1 MPKVLVV
8 DDSLSVRKVVQRALE
23 SKRIEVLSAASGS
36 EALEQ
41 IGRDAP
47 DLIVCD
53 VIMPDMDGYQIC
65 DFVKRHPTLGH
76 IPVLLIS
83 GIVNNTVLE
92 RAAKVRSNDVMRKPF
107 AADELLHRIETFL
120 STPGR
125 PAVATAPVAPPAAA
139 AAPMAR
145 PVMTAPPA
153 PVAAPVAPAPAAP
166 TVAPLERRAP
176 APERLAPAP
185 IAERPLAPVAAAPA
199 VPDLKALLSGVAEL
213 PCVSLTALV
222 DREGALMEAAGG
234 LLPEAEFAGAL
245 ASCLVESTHGVG
257 RALAQ
262 GRLQS
267 LILEYN
273 AGVVLLNAVGDDAML
288 AVVLGDPAVLGK
300 VRYHVKKALPD
311 LVRVV

>member
-23 SKRIEVLSAASGS
+23 SRRIEVLSAASGT

-41 IGRDAP
+41 IGREAA

-65 DFVKRHPTLGH
+65 DFVKKHPTLGH
-76 IPVLLIS
+76 TPVLLIS
-83 GIVNNTVLE
+83 GIVNGTVLE

-107 AADELLHRIETFL
+107 AAEELLQRIESLLNSQSRTP
-120 STPGR
+120 STIPP
-125 PAVATAPVAPPAAA
+125 PAAVTAPVERPIPVPVIDRPAGVLES
-139 AAPMAR
+139 AAPS
-145 PVMTAPPA
+145 V
-153 PVAAPVAPAPAAP
+153 
-166 TVAPLERRAP
+166 
-176 APERLAPAP
+176 
-185 IAERPLAPVAAAPA
+185 
-199 VPDLKALLSGVAEL
+199 DLKALLDGVAQL
-213 PCVSLTALV
+213 PGVSLTALI

-234 LLPEAEFAGAL
+234 LLPEATLAGAL
-245 ASCLVESTHGVG
+245 AACLVDSTVGVG
-257 RALAQ
+257 QALAQ

-267 LILEYN
+267 VILEYD
-273 AGVVLLNAVGDDAML
+273 AGVVLLNAVGEGAML

-311 LVRVV
+311 LVRAV

>member
-23 SKRIEVLSAASGS
+23 SRWIEVLSAASGT

-41 IGRDAP
+41 IGREAP

-65 DFVKRHPTLGH
+65 DFVKKHPTLGH
-76 IPVLLIS
+76 TPVLLIS
-83 GIVNNTVLE
+83 GIVNGTVLE

-107 AADELLHRIETFL
+107 AAEELLQRIESLLNSQSRTP
-120 STPGR
+120 STIPP
-125 PAVATAPVAPPAAA
+125 PAAVTAPVERPAASA
-139 AAPMAR
+139 
-145 PVMTAPPA
+145 VTAPAEP
-153 PVAAPVAPAPAAP
+153 PAPAAVTP
-166 TVAPLERRAP
+166 PVERSVPVIDRPAVVLES
-176 APERLAPAP
+176 
-185 IAERPLAPVAAAPA
+185 AAPS
-199 VPDLKALLSGVAEL
+199 VDLKALLDGVAQL
-213 PCVSLTALV
+213 PGVSLTALI

-234 LLPEAEFAGAL
+234 LLPEATLAGAL
-245 ASCLVESTHGVG
+245 AACLVDSTVGVG
-257 RALAQ
+257 QALAQ

-267 LILEYN
+267 VILEYD
-273 AGVVLLNAVGDDAML
+273 AGVVLLNAVGEGAML

-311 LVRVV
+311 LVRAV

>member
-23 SKRIEVLSAASGS
+23 SRRIEVLSAASGS

-65 DFVKRHPTLGH
+65 DFVKKHPTLSRT
-76 IPVLLIS
+76 PVLLIS
-83 GIVNNTVLE
+83 GIVNGTVLE
-92 RAAKVRSNDVMRKPF
+92 RAAKVRSDDVMRKPF
-107 AADELLHRIETFL
+107 AAEELLQRIESFL
-120 STPGR
+120 G
-125 PAVATAPVAPPAAA
+125 AQ
-139 AAPMAR
+139 AR
-145 PVMTAPPA
+145 SASP
-153 PVAAPVAPAPAAP
+153 AAPVAGPPAASVPVSAAASRTADHAPSVSDPP
-166 TVAPLERRAP
+166 TVAPASV
-176 APERLAPAP
+176 
-185 IAERPLAPVAAAPA
+185 APVGMTSESP
-199 VPDLKALLSGVAEL
+199 VDLKAPLEGVAGLSG
-213 PCVSLTALV
+213 VSLTALI

-234 LLPEAEFAGAL
+234 LLPEAELAGAL
-245 ASCLVESTHGVG
+245 ASCLVDSTSGVG
-257 RALAQ
+257 QALAQ

-267 LILEYN
+267 LILEYET
-273 AGVVLLNAVGDDAML
+273 GVVLLNAVGDGAML

-311 LVRVV
+311 LVRGI

>member
-23 SKRIEVLSAASGS
+23 SRRIEVLSAASGN

-65 DFVKRHPTLGH
+65 DFVKKHPTLSRT
-76 IPVLLIS
+76 PVLLIS
-83 GIVNNTVLE
+83 GIVNGTVLE
-92 RAAKVRSNDVMRKPF
+92 RAAKVRSDDVMRKPF
-107 AADELLHRIETFL
+107 AAEELLQRIESFL
-120 STPGR
+120 GAQARSASPAVTTPSAASAATPAAAPVKPPAESRIADDAPSAPGR
-125 PAVATAPVAPPAAA
+125 PAVAPAPLAAREAPPAT
-139 AAPMAR
+139 
-145 PVMTAPPA
+145 VSEPA
-153 PVAAPVAPAPAAP
+153 G
-166 TVAPLERRAP
+166 
-176 APERLAPAP
+176 
-185 IAERPLAPVAAAPA
+185 
-199 VPDLKALLSGVAEL
+199 DLKALLEGVAAL
-213 PCVSLTALV
+213 PGVSLTALI

-234 LLPEAEFAGAL
+234 LLPEAQLAGAL
-245 ASCLVESTHGVG
+245 ASCLVESTTGIG
-257 RALAQ
+257 QALAQ

-267 LILEYN
+267 IILEYEM
-273 AGVVLLNAVGDDAML
+273 GVVLLNAVGDGAML

-311 LVRVV
+311 LVRGV

>member
-41 IGRDAP
+41 IARETP

-65 DFVKRHPTLGH
+65 DFVKKHPTLGH
-76 IPVLLIS
+76 TPVLLIS
-83 GIVNNTVLE
+83 GIVNATVLE
-92 RAAKVRSNDVMRKPF
+92 RAAKVRSDDVMRKPF
-107 AADELLHRIETFL
+107 AADELLHRIESLLPAT
-120 STPGR
+120 GR
-125 PAVATAPVAPPAAA
+125 PAPAAA
-139 AAPMAR
+139 
-145 PVMTAPPA
+145 PA
-153 PVAAPVAPAPAAP
+153 PVAETVPFAAAAVPTPAPERRAPQPERPAPVVPEPVAVVAPAPAP
-166 TVAPLERRAP
+166 G
-176 APERLAPAP
+176 
-185 IAERPLAPVAAAPA
+185 
-199 VPDLKALLSGVAEL
+199 PDLKTLLAGVAEL
-213 PCVSLTALV
+213 PGVSLTALI

-234 LLPEAEFAGAL
+234 LLPEAELAGAL
-245 ASCLVESTHGVG
+245 AACLVESTDGVG
-257 RALAQ
+257 RALTQ

-267 LILEYN
+267 LILEYD
-273 AGVVLLNAVGDDAML
+273 AGVVLLNAVGTGAML

-311 LVRVV
+311 LVRAV